1 MAGSK
6 PSPIS
11 GWETLWK
18 DIYIK
23 LNTSKTNPLEK
34 FWSLSLNQSQDVN
47 NGIKFYTVSDKY
59 TSALSG
65 YSVIGFYISIVYL
78 IGRLLRMSISGL
90 SIFLKKNLLF

>member
-1 MAGSK
+1 MAESK
-6 PSPIS
+6 PSAIFAS
-11 GWETLWK
+11 DTLWK

-47 NGIKFYTVSDKY
+47 NGIKFYTISDKY

-90 SIFLKKNLLF
+90 FLFIF